1 MNSGFDSRLWIF
13 LMFFSVLILLFGTA
27 YHFLTKKRT
36 GYLTINYWRLVPRR
50 PFSQIYYYP
59 YFSPRTLFF
68 LLQIYLIHNCH
79 NFTILFLSQENDT
92 NNLKFNR
99 ELNKMRLYIV
109 LIIKNL
115 THFIGKFLIYYWW
128 VFFPLKI

>member
-1 MNSGFDSRLWIF
+1 MNSGFDSRLWILF
-13 LMFFSVLILLFGTA
+13 LCFFIFNFIIWNRLPFP
-27 YHFLTKKRT
+27 YQKK
-36 GYLTINYWRLVPRR
+36 NRLPIPSTTEELCLGLGDFTR
-50 PFSQIYYYP
+50 IYYYL

-79 NFTILFLSQENDT
+79 NFTILLLSQENDT

-109 LIIKNL
+109 LVIKNL
-115 THFIGKFLIYYWW
+115 THFIGKFLIYY
-128 VFFPLKI
+128 